1 MPRENNFRLG
11 RGFIRERR
19 LALSPE
25 GYAAALEFVNPWSL
39 CVLRHQHAM
48 GARTL

>member
-1 MPRENNFRLG
+1 MVRENNFRLG

-19 LALSPE
+19 EALSAE
-25 GYAAALEFVNPWSL
+25 GFAAAWFWLHSGTMFYYM
-39 CVLRHQHAM
+39 RAM